1 MNPEQTYGFNWLNEN
16 MNPQFMAKDSLRGR
30 DNLCERDN
38 LHGRDAGD
46 EFMAILNE
54 GNIHTVYQPII
65 SLKNG
70 SVLGYEALSRGPR
83 DSMMESPTTL
93 FEAARMYDKLW
104 ELELL
109 CRIRALENAAWM
121 NNGYKIFLNVDPDI
135 IHDEKFRQG
144 FTKEFV
150 QEYGINPENIV
161 FEVTEKRSISDLAG
175 FRKIIT
181 HYKDQGYKIAVDDAG
196 AGYSGLNMITD
207 IHPHFIK
214 LDMNLIRDIDKTGLK
229 YALVRNFNEFC
240 QVTDI
245 KLIAEGIETENEL
258 NALIDIGI
266 EYGQGY
272 LIQRPSEEIQY
283 RNESLTRE
291 IITRNRKKELLYRS
305 TPSTVMIGD
314 ISSLNPT
321 IGPDTSGDEVKEIF
335 TNNPALAGLPVCEV
349 DRLLGLVM
357 RDKFFAHL
365 GTQYGYSIFSKRPVR
380 LLMDNRPLEVDFATT
395 MEATSRLITARNNEN
410 IYDIIV
416 VTKDGAY
423 YGVVSVKDLLQKTM
437 ETEVNHAK
445 HLNPLTGLPGNML
458 IEQEIKEALE
468 STDPFTLLYVDIDNF
483 KAYNDVYG
491 FENGD
496 RVLVF
501 LRDVLEQCMLDTYGT
516 KGGFLG
522 HIGGDDFVLIPR
534 TYAVEPL
541 CSAIAVAFR
550 KGRNSF
556 YNEEDT
562 INGSIKAKNRRNEE
576 EEYGLMTL
584 CIAGV
589 SNQNMTFKNVYDLSE
604 RVTSIKKQC
613 KSKGGDCVALYVG
626 GATYNI
632 IESGKE
638 VQHA

>member
-1 MNPEQTYGFNWLNEN
+1 MNPETACGLNWQNEN
-16 MNPQFMAKDSLRGR
+16 MNPLLMAKDPLRVM
-30 DNLCERDN
+30 
-38 LHGRDAGD
+38 DAGD

-54 GNIHTVYQPII
+54 GNVRTVYQPII

-70 SVLGYEALSRGPR
+70 SVLGFEALSRGPR
-83 DSMMESPTTL
+83 DSRMESPTIL
-93 FEAARMYDKLW
+93 FDAARMYDKLW

-121 NNGYKIFLNVDPDI
+121 NNGFKIFLNVDPDI

-245 KLIAEGIETENEL
+245 RVIAEGIETENEL

-272 LIQRPSEEIQY
+272 LIQRPSDEIKY
-283 RNESLTRE
+283 KNENLTKE
-291 IITRNRKKELLYRS
+291 IIKRNRRKEMLYRS
-305 TPSTVMIGD
+305 KPSTVMIGD
-314 ISSLNPT
+314 ICSQNPT
-321 IGPDTSGDEVKEIF
+321 IRPDTSGDEVKEIF
-335 TNNPALAGLPVCEV
+335 TRNPALAGLPVCES
-349 DRLLGLVM
+349 DRLTGLVM

-365 GTQYGYSIFSKRPVR
+365 GTQYGYTIFSKRPIR
-380 LLMDNRPLEVDFATT
+380 LLMDNRPLEVDVTTT

-416 VTKDGAY
+416 VTRDGAY
-423 YGVVSVKDLLQKTM
+423 HGVISVKDLLQKTM
-437 ETEVNHAK
+437 EIEVNHAK

-458 IEQEIKEALE
+458 IEHEIKEALE
-468 STDPFTLLYVDIDNF
+468 STDPFTLLYIDIDNF

-496 RVLVF
+496 RVLLF
-501 LRDVLEQCMLDTYGT
+501 LRDVLEQCMLDTFGT
-516 KGGFLG
+516 KTGFLG

-534 TYAVEPL
+534 TYEVEHM
-541 CSAIAVAFR
+541 CHAIVTAFK

-556 YNEEDT
+556 YNEKDNM
-562 INGSIKAKNRRNEE
+562 NGFIKAKNRRNED

-584 CIAGV
+584 CIAGIN
-589 SNQNMTFKNVYDLSE
+589 NQSIAYKNVYDISE
-604 RVTSIKKQC
+604 RVTTIKKEC
-613 KSKGGDCVALYVG
+613 KSKGGDCVALCFG
-626 GATYNI
+626 GASYSI
-632 IESGKE
+632 IEKGKE

>member
-1 MNPEQTYGFNWLNEN
+1 MNPEGIYGLNWLNEN
-16 MNPQFMAKDSLRGR
+16 MRPVFMEKDSLRGP
-30 DNLCERDN
+30 N
-38 LHGRDAGD
+38 AGD

-54 GNIHTVYQPII
+54 GNVHTVYQPII

-70 SVLGYEALSRGPR
+70 SVLGYEALSRGPKESR
-83 DSMMESPTTL
+83 MENPTAL

-109 CRIRALENAAWM
+109 CRIRALEKAAWM
-121 NNGYKIFLNVDPDI
+121 NRGHRIFLNVDPDI

-161 FEVTEKRSISDLAG
+161 FEVTEKRSISDLSG

-245 KLIAEGIETENEL
+245 RVIAEGIETENEL

-266 EYGQGY
+266 EYGQGF
-272 LIQRPSEEIQY
+272 LIQRPSEKIEY
-283 RNESLTRE
+283 NNESLTQM
-291 IITRNRKKELLYRS
+291 IIQRNRKKQRLYRS

-314 ISSLNPT
+314 ICSQNPT
-321 IGPDTSGDEVKEIF
+321 ICPDTTGDEVKEIF
-335 TNNPALAGLPVCEV
+335 TKNPMLAGLPVCEG
-349 DRLLGLVM
+349 DKLCGLVM

-380 LLMDNRPLEVDFATT
+380 LLMDNRPLEVDFTTT

-416 VTKDGAY
+416 VTRDGAY
-423 YGVVSVKDLLQKTM
+423 TGVVSVKDLLQKTM
-437 ETEVNHAK
+437 EIEVNHAK
-445 HLNPLTGLPGNML
+445 HLNPLTGLPGNIL
-458 IEQEIKEALE
+458 IDQEIKEALDG
-468 STDPFTLLYVDIDNF
+468 TDPFTLLYVDIDNF

-496 RVLVF
+496 RVLLF
-501 LRDVLEQCMLDTYGT
+501 LRDVIQQCILDTYGAQT
-516 KGGFLG
+516 AFFG
-522 HIGGDDFVLIPR
+522 HIGGDDFVVLPR
-534 TYAVEPL
+534 SYAVEPL
-541 CSAIAVAFR
+541 CGAIAEAFK

-556 YNEEDT
+556 YNDKDCM
-562 INGSIKAKNRRNEE
+562 NGYIRAKNRRNTDEE
-576 EEYGLMTL
+576 FGLMTL

-589 SNQNMTFKNVYDLSE
+589 SNQGSTYKNVYELSE
-604 RVTSIKKQC
+604 RVTSIKKEC
-613 KSKGGDCVALYVG
+613 KSKGGDCIALCHG
-626 GATYNI
+626 GASYTI
-632 IESGKE
+632 IETGKE